1 MFLQTDKRDEVFTAI
16 EPADTKPLW
25 RTSTMKVSTLARLA
39 FKHTYNHAAEEI
51 YLHTGKD
58 LTRPVTFYGL
68 VNERCNVKCR
78 YCEYWRLPKY
88 KDEMSIEEW
97 QAALLSVKEFVGTY
111 SINFSGGE
119 PFIKPGFLDL
129 MKFCRQQGI
138 HAGVTT
144 NGSALNRKNAIKL
157 VEADP
162 WNLNVSVD
170 APCAELHDY
179 LRGWPGLFDKL
190 SDGIKHVREE
200 RDRRGLDFP
209 IIVKPTVGKKNF
221 RYLPDMVRWAKSM
234 GATAVNFQPMD
245 RWTQETY
252 DELWIEED
260 ELPDFQKVA
269 DKMLA
274 LKRQGEPIVNSEL
287 VISLLVPHFREQ
299 SAPPEAMPCRVGMRD
314 FFIRTNGDVE
324 VCFFYPPIGNI
335 KEASAREIWYG
346 PKASEIRK
354 QTVECDRLCLYTCLS
369 QKTIGDKL
377 KMGITLLTAQKRERQ
392 TGKQGETPLAVL
404 Q

>member
-1 MFLQTDKRDEVFTAI
+1 
-16 EPADTKPLW
+16 
-25 RTSTMKVSTLARLA
+25 MKVSTLARLA
-39 FKHTYNHAAEEI
+39 FKHTYNHAAEEL

-58 LTRPVTFYGL
+58 VTRPVTFYGL

-97 QAALLSVKEFVGTY
+97 QAALLSVKQFVGTF
-111 SINFSGGE
+111 SISFSGGE
-119 PFIKPGFLDL
+119 PFIKTGFLDL
-129 MKFCRQQGI
+129 MKFCHDHGI

-144 NGSALNRKNAIKL
+144 NGSALTRKNAVKF
-157 VEADP
+157 VEAQP

-170 APCAELHDY
+170 APYAEVHDY

-190 SDGIKHVREE
+190 SDGIRFVREE
-200 RDRRGLDFP
+200 RDKRGLDFP

-221 RYLPDMVRWAKSM
+221 RYLPEMVQWAKSM
-234 GATAVNFQPMD
+234 GATALNFQPMD
-245 RWTQETY
+245 RWTKETY

-260 ELPDFQKVA
+260 ELPELQQVV

-346 PKASEIRK
+346 PKAAEIRK

-369 QKTIGDKL
+369 QKTIGDKV
-377 KMGITLLTAQKRERQ
+377 KMGLTLLTAQKREKKAGQ
-392 TGKQGETPLAVL
+392 KDETALPVL